1 MLLQFYYITDSP
13 LYQYSLPTISTTTLF
28 VKPTGLSILKHSI
41 SFRWP
46 IQIAYSSYLYG
57 PLFICDC
64 LPSLFLSFLLFYRYF
79 VNPARKA
86 SLTDSVR
93 FFPSSSAIL
102 RSALSISRSRK
113 SNRIPSHYFFFTF
126 FLQQQQ
132 RSHFGVPL
140 R

>member
-1 MLLQFYYITDSP
+1 MLLQIYYITDSP

-102 RSALSISRSRK
+102 SRSRPA
-113 SNRIPSHYFFFTF
+113 RLDHRLVPSAS
-126 FLQQQQ
+126 
-132 RSHFGVPL
+132 RGL
-140 R
+140 RRQIRPDCH

>member
-1 MLLQFYYITDSP
+1 MLLQIYYITDSP

-79 VNPARKA
+79 VNPALKA
-86 SLTDSVR
+86 SFRAYNTASEEIHIDAELPAHR
-93 FFPSSSAIL
+93 NGSAGMTEEPGG
-102 RSALSISRSRK
+102 
-113 SNRIPSHYFFFTF
+113 NTGF
-126 FLQQQQ
+126 FLMLVQD
-132 RSHFGVPL
+132 HAHY
-140 R
+140 